1 MEPNRRTA
9 AGAHGLLRRHA
20 AWFLVAAAYLIV
32 SPYYEA
38 INNPNENVRVWAT
51 RAIVVHHVLDIDAVQ
66 GEWGYVNDKAK
77 NDRHVYSSKAPG
89 ASFLGVPVLFV
100 ETGLDKLLGRAA
112 PGKRATT
119 FWLRLFAVKVPMLA
133 FFWLFA
139 RYVERKTHSALARDL
154 LLVALGLGTMLYP
167 YGGMFVGHAL
177 AAAAIFSAFILLDD
191 PRVDAAAVET
201 RDPDD
206 PNVVREMWRRAGAA
220 GFLAALAVT
229 LEYQVILVALALGVY
244 LLVRQRRAV
253 LPFALGALPPAIAL
267 GAYHTALFGRPWTFP
282 YANIENPV
290 FAQTAHRAGFHGLSL
305 PHLEAFP
312 AFLISPAYGLFCF
325 SPVLLL
331 GLAGA
336 VYLALRGP
344 RREAVLT
351 LAIAAS
357 MFLFIAGM
365 SNWRAGWCVG
375 PRYIAAVAPFL
386 LLPIIQLWPRFGPHR
401 WASALLV
408 GLTIPSVLLNV
419 VSGALYPHYPE
430 QFDNPLFDLAFPLLG
445 AGYTPY
451 GLGWLLG
458 LRGAAAMVPLVLVV
472 LGALALVAAGDDPR
486 PRRAAAHLALALAI
500 AGCFLL
506 PLSAYGRA
514 SRPDETHAA
523 ALVRSLWDPPRGA
536 PLPETRR

>member
-1 MEPNRRTA
+1 MKPNWRLD
-9 AGAHGLLRRHA
+9 AGGFWRRHA

-51 RAIVVHHVLDIDAVQ
+51 RAIVEHHVLNIDAVMR
-66 GEWGYVNDKAK
+66 EWGYVNDKAK
-77 NDRHVYSSKAPG
+77 NAHHVSSSKAPG
-89 ASFLGVPVLFV
+89 VSFLGVPVLFA
-100 ETGLDKLLGRAA
+100 ETELRKLWGWPAPDKREA
-112 PGKRATT
+112 T
-119 FWLRLFAVKVPMLA
+119 FWLRLWAVKLPMLA

-139 RYVERKTHSALARDL
+139 RYVERKTRSGLARDL

-177 AAAAIFSAFILLDD
+177 AAAAAFSAFILLDD
-191 PRVDAAAVET
+191 PRLDLPARQGRPEA
-201 RDPDD
+201 
-206 PNVVREMWRRAGAA
+206 WRTWLPVAAA

-229 LEYQVILVALALGVY
+229 LEYQAILVALALAVY
-244 LLVRQRRAV
+244 LSVRNRRAI
-253 LPFALGALPPAIAL
+253 LPFAIGALGPAVAL
-267 GAYHTALFGRPWTFP
+267 GGYHTALFGRPWTLP

-290 FAQTAHRAGFHGLSL
+290 FAQTAHKAGFDGLSL
-305 PHLEAFP
+305 PHLAAFP
-312 AFLISPAYGLFCF
+312 AFLVSPAYGLFTF
-325 SPVLLL
+325 SPVLIL

-336 VYLALRGP
+336 IFLVARGP

-351 LAIAAS
+351 LAISAS

-375 PRYIAAVAPFL
+375 PRYIATVAPFL
-386 LLPIIQLWPRFGPHR
+386 LLPLVQLWPRLVRHT
-401 WASALLV
+401 AATAAVV

-430 QFDNPLFDLAFPLLG
+430 QFDNPVFDLAFPLVG

-451 GLGWLLG
+451 GLGWSLG
-458 LRGAAAMVPLVLVV
+458 LRGIWAMAPLALVV
-472 LGALALVAAGDDPR
+472 VAALALVAAGDDPR
-486 PRRAAAHLALALAI
+486 PRRAAGHLTLALGI
-500 AGCFLL
+500 AGLFLL

-514 SRPDETHAA
+514 PRAEEAHAT
-523 ALVRSLWDPPRGA
+523 ALVRSMWEPARGA
-536 PLPETRR
+536 PIPESRR

>member
-1 MEPNRRTA
+1 M
-9 AGAHGLLRRHA
+9 
-20 AWFLVAAAYLIV
+20 
-32 SPYYEA
+32 
-38 INNPNENVRVWAT
+38 
-51 RAIVVHHVLDIDAVQ
+51 
-66 GEWGYVNDKAK
+66 
-77 NDRHVYSSKAPG
+77 
-89 ASFLGVPVLFV
+89 LFV
-100 ETGLDKLLGRAA
+100 ETGLDTLLGLTA
-112 PGKRATT
+112 PGKRETT
-119 FWLRLFAVKVPMLA
+119 FWLRLFAVKLPMLA
-133 FFWLFA
+133 FLWLFA
-139 RYVERKTHSALARDL
+139 RYVERKTRSALARDL

-191 PRVDAAAVET
+191 PPVDATAPSEAGQVGQAG
-201 RDPDD
+201 RAGRAGD
-206 PNVVREMWRRAGAA
+206 VWRQAGAA

-244 LLVRQRRAV
+244 LLVRQRRAI
-253 LPFALGALPPAIAL
+253 LPFALGALPPAVAL

-282 YANIENPV
+282 YARIENPL

-305 PHLEAFP
+305 PHLAAFP

-336 VYLALRGP
+336 IYLALRGPRLAPPVP

-351 LAIAAS
+351 LVIAAS
-357 MFLFIAGM
+357 MFVFIAGM

-375 PRYIAAVAPFL
+375 PRYIASVAPFL
-386 LLPIIQLWPRFGPHR
+386 LLPILQLWPRLARHP

-458 LRGAAAMVPLVLVV
+458 LRGLAAMAPLALVV
-472 LGALALVAAGDDPR
+472 LGALALVAAGDDSR
-486 PRRAAAHLALALAI
+486 PRRAAAHLGLALAI
-500 AGCFLL
+500 AACFLL

-514 SRPDETHAA
+514 SRPDEARATAM
-523 ALVRSLWDPPRGA
+523 VRSLWDPPRGA
-536 PLPETRR
+536 PIPESRR

>member
-9 AGAHGLLRRHA
+9 AGARGFLRRHA

-38 INNPNENVRVWAT
+38 LNNPNENVRVWAT
-51 RAIVVHHVLDIDAVQ
+51 RAIVVHHVLDVDAVQ
-66 GEWGYVNDKAK
+66 REWGYVNDKAK
-77 NDRHVYSSKAPG
+77 NEHHVYSSKAPG
-89 ASFLGVPVLFV
+89 VSFLGVPVLFV
-100 ETGLDKLLGRAA
+100 ETGLDRLLGAPA

-139 RYVERKTHSALARDL
+139 RYVERKTRSPLARDL
-154 LLVALGLGTMLYP
+154 LLIALGLGTMLYP

-177 AAAAIFSAFILLDD
+177 AAAAIFSAFILVDD
-191 PRVDAAAVET
+191 PRLDAAAPGEA
-201 RDPDD
+201 RGA
-206 PNVVREMWRRAGAA
+206 WRQVAVA

-229 LEYQVILVALALGVY
+229 LEYQVILVALALGGY
-244 LLVRQRRAV
+244 LLARRRRAI
-253 LPFALGALPPAIAL
+253 LPFAIGASPPAIAL

-282 YANIENPV
+282 YARIENPV
-290 FAQTAHRAGFHGLSL
+290 FARTAHQAGFHGLSL

-325 SPVLLL
+325 SPVLLP
-331 GLAGA
+331 GLAA
-336 VYLALRGP
+336 AIYLTLRGP
-344 RREAVLT
+344 RREAILT
-351 LAIAAS
+351 LVIAAS
-357 MFLFIAGM
+357 MFVFISGM

-375 PRYIAAVAPFL
+375 PRYIASVAPFL
-386 LLPIIQLWPRFGPHR
+386 LLPIIQLWPRLER
-401 WASALLV
+401 QAWASALLV

-430 QFDNPLFDLAFPLLG
+430 PFDNPLFDLAFPLLS

-458 LRGAAAMVPLVLVV
+458 LRGVAAMAPLALVV

-486 PRRAAAHLALALAI
+486 PRRAAGHLALALAI

-514 SRPDETHAA
+514 PRPDEARAT
-523 ALVRSLWDPPRGA
+523 ALVRALWDPARGA
-536 PLPETRR
+536 PIPESRR

>member
-1 MEPNRRTA
+1 MEPNWRVDG
-9 AGAHGLLRRHA
+9 AGVGLRRHA
-20 AWFLVAAAYLIV
+20 SWFLVAAAYLIV
-32 SPYYEA
+32 SPYFEA

-51 RAIVVHHVLDIDAVQ
+51 RAIVEHRVLNIDAVMR
-66 GEWGYVNDKAK
+66 EWGYVNDKAK
-77 NDRHVYSSKAPG
+77 NAHHVYSSKAPG
-89 ASFLGVPVLFV
+89 VSFFGVPVLFA
-100 ETGLDKLLGRAA
+100 ETELRKLWGWPA
-112 PGKRATT
+112 PGKREAT
-119 FWLRLFAVKVPMLA
+119 FWLRLWAVKLPMLG

-139 RYVERKTHSALARDL
+139 RYVERKTRSGLARDL

-177 AAAAIFSAFILLDD
+177 AAAAAFSAFILLDD
-191 PRVDAAAVET
+191 PRVDRLAPRGAQET
-201 RDPDD
+201 EEAR
-206 PNVVREMWRRAGAA
+206 RSWRRVAAA

-229 LEYQVILVALALGVY
+229 LEYQAILVALALAVY
-244 LLVRQRRAV
+244 LMVRHRRAIW
-253 LPFALGALPPAIAL
+253 PFAVGALAPAIAL
-267 GAYHTALFGRPWTFP
+267 GAYHTALFGRPWTLP

-290 FAQTAHRAGFHGLSL
+290 FAQTAHKAGFDGLSL

-312 AFLISPAYGLFCF
+312 AFLISPAYGLFAF
-325 SPVLLL
+325 SPVLIL

-336 VYLALRGP
+336 IFLVARGP

-375 PRYIAAVAPFL
+375 PRYIATVAPFL
-386 LLPIIQLWPRFGPHR
+386 LLPLVQLWPRL
-401 WASALLV
+401 AKQTSATAAIV
-408 GLTIPSVLLNV
+408 GLTVPSVLLNV

-430 QFDNPLFDLAFPLLG
+430 QFDNPVFDLAFPLVG

-451 GLGWLLG
+451 GLGWSLG
-458 LRGAAAMVPLVLVV
+458 LRGIWAMAPLALVV
-472 LGALALVAAGDDPR
+472 LAALALVAAGDDPR
-486 PRRAAAHLALALAI
+486 PRRAAAHLALAIAI

-514 SRPDETHAA
+514 PRAEEARAA
-523 ALVRSLWDPPRGA
+523 ATVRAMWDPPRGA
-536 PLPETRR
+536 PIPESRR